1 MARKEAFMPPDRH
14 QRLSEAIRNFDARL
28 RVLSDLGIDLS
39 RPGRELLAGLRAR
52 RDELRRQRE
61 ERERVQREAD
71 RLLLPELLDLY
82 RSGSDE
88 DREFIRD
95 LLDRCPSFR
104 WGFGWGL
111 DDRIATEEDAR
122 RALAVLSMKDG
133 GSDYRDQIVALDHL
147 SATMR
152 RLGLPGAAL
161 LAETAALS
169 SDVTRFPPA
178 RSTRGLLLDR
188 AGRFAD

>member
-1 MARKEAFMPPDRH
+1 MPPDRH
-14 QRLSEAIRNFDARL
+14 QRLDEAIHAFDARL

-39 RPGRELLAGLRAR
+39 RPGRELLANLRAR
-52 RDELRRQRE
+52 RDELRRQHD

-82 RSGSDE
+82 RNGSDE

-95 LLDRCPSFR
+95 VLRECPSFR
-104 WGFGWGL
+104 WGFGWVL
-111 DDRIATEEDAR
+111 DDHIATAEDAR

-152 RLGLPGAAL
+152 RLGLPVATLLTEAAS
-161 LAETAALS
+161 LS
-169 SDVTRFPPA
+169 SDVARFPPA
-178 RSTRGLLLDR
+178 RSTRGLLLDY
-188 AGRFAD
+188 AQRFQI

>member
-1 MARKEAFMPPDRH
+1 MPADRH
-14 QRLSEAIRNFDARL
+14 QRLSEAIHAFDARL

-39 RPGRELLAGLRAR
+39 RPGRELLADLRAR
-52 RDELRRQRE
+52 RDELHRQQE
-61 ERERVQREAD
+61 ERERVQRDAD

-95 LLDRCPSFR
+95 LLRRCPSFR

-111 DDRIATEEDAR
+111 DARIAREEDAR

-152 RLGLPGAAL
+152 RLGLPVAAL
-161 LAETAALS
+161 FTEAASLS
-169 SDVTRFPPA
+169 SDVARFPPT

-188 AGRFAD
+188 VARLAD

>member
-1 MARKEAFMPPDRH
+1 MPPDRH
-14 QRLSEAIRNFDARL
+14 RRLSEAIHAFDARL
-28 RVLSDLGIDLS
+28 RVLSDFGIDLS
-39 RPGRELLAGLRAR
+39 RPGRELLADLRAR
-52 RDELRRQRE
+52 RDELRRQWE
-61 ERERVQREAD
+61 ERKRVQWEVD

-82 RSGSDE
+82 RNGGDE

-95 LLDRCPSFR
+95 LLRRCPSFR

-111 DDRIATEEDAR
+111 DASIKTEEDAR
-122 RALAVLSMKDG
+122 RALTVLSMKDG

-152 RLGLPGAAL
+152 RLGLPVAAL
-161 LAETAALS
+161 LTETGSLS
-169 SDVTRFPPA
+169 SDVARFPPA

>member
-1 MARKEAFMPPDRH
+1 MTSDRH
-14 QRLSEAIRNFDARL
+14 QRLSEAIHAFDARL

-39 RPGRELLAGLRAR
+39 RPGRELLADLRAR
-52 RDELRRQRE
+52 RDGLRRQQEE
-61 ERERVQREAD
+61 EREKVQREAD

-82 RSGSDE
+82 RAGSDE

-95 LLDRCPSFR
+95 LLRRCPSFR

-111 DDRIATEEDAR
+111 DDRLAGEEDAR

-152 RLGLPGAAL
+152 RLGLPVAAL
-161 LAETAALS
+161 LTEIASLS
-169 SDVTRFPPA
+169 SDVARFPPA
-178 RSTRGLLLDR
+178 RSTRSLLLDR
-188 AGRFAD
+188 AARFAD